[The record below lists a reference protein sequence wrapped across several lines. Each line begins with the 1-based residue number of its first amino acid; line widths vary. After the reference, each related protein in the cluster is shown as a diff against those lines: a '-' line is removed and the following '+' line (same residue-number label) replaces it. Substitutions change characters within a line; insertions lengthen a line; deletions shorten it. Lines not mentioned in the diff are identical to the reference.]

1 MQIGA
6 ATCILGKIGYGSLS
20 ESLVHGKPF
29 VFVRRDFFNEE
40 PFLRKQLEIY
50 GLAVEIKRRDF
61 LQGNWHAFL
70 QHASTLK
77 STYRY
82 TANTATAS
90 PDTLQGVWGCKRADT
105 CPRVV
110 FCRGYAQGL
119 GALPALSAVQSFTH
133 SMLPSVR
140 LEAAMQRSTGSNLSS
155 IVLFIA
161 PQAADERR
169 RGRGRAAGRSGA

>member
-6 ATCILGKIGYGSLS
+6 ATCILGKIGYGSVS

-29 VFVRRDFFNEE
+29 IFVRRDFFNEE

-90 PDTLQGVWGCKRADT
+90 PNTLQGIEIPSNQIAVLAGKRGSYLLICGFFVEDML
-105 CPRVV
+105 RV
-110 FCRGYAQGL
+110 
-119 GALPALSAVQSFTH
+119 
-133 SMLPSVR
+133 
-140 LEAAMQRSTGSNLSS
+140 
-155 IVLFIA
+155 
-161 PQAADERR
+161 
-169 RGRGRAAGRSGA
+169 